1 MTALFL
7 LHAGSAG
14 HIHWEVIAGAAA
26 ILAAGGLSARWLLRS
41 RRG

>member
-1 MTALFL
+1 MTSLFL

-14 HIHWEVIAGAAA
+14 HTHWEVIAAAMV
-26 ILAAGGLSARWLLRS
+26 IVAAGALSARWLFRS